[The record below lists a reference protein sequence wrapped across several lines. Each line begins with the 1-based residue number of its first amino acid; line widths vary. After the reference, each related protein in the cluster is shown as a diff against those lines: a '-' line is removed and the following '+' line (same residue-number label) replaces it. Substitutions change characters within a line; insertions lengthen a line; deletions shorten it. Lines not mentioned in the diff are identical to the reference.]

1 MKKLNCAILQ
11 AGILLVVLSILL
23 LCVFW
28 LPATAE
34 YFAKDAPEYAYLKWP
49 LLMGIYVT
57 VIPFL
62 LGSFEGLRLLSLIQR
77 EEAFDA
83 KTVLSL
89 RRIKGYAF
97 TVAGLYIVGGFI
109 LMNLVDMNPGI
120 SLMGILIILA
130 SFMISL
136 FAGVLEE
143 LIASALRIKTENE
156 LTV

>member
-1 MKKLNCAILQ
+1 MKKLNCVILQ

-62 LGSFEGLRLLSLIQR
+62 LGSFEGLRLLSFIQR
-77 EEAFDA
+77 EEAFEVR
-83 KTVLSL
+83 TVLAL
-89 RRIKGYAF
+89 RRIKRYAF
-97 TVAGLYIVGGFI
+97 SVAGLYIVGGFI
-109 LMNLVDMNPGI
+109 LMSLVDMNPGI
-120 SLMGILIILA
+120 GLMGVLIILA

>member
-1 MKKLNCAILQ
+1 MKKLNCSILQ
-11 AGILLVVLSILL
+11 AGILLVVFAILL
-23 LCVFW
+23 LCIFW

-62 LGSFEGLRLLSLIQR
+62 MGSLEGLRLLSFIQR
-77 EEAFDA
+77 EKAFDEE
-83 KTVLSL
+83 TVLAL
-89 RRIKGYAF
+89 RRIKGYALA
-97 TVAGLYIVGGFI
+97 VAGLYVMGGFI
-109 LMNLVDMNPGI
+109 LFNLVDLNPGI
-120 SLMGILIILA
+120 GLMGILIILA

-136 FAGVLEE
+136 FAGILQE
-143 LIASALRIKTENE
+143 LILNALRFKMEND